1 MFGNFSEEARKIILG
16 AKEEMFNLKHPYVG
30 SEHLLLSI
38 LKNNNSISKKLKSY
52 KITYDKVYDEI
63 VRVIGMGTKESDL
76 FLYTPMLRR
85 IMENA
90 VIDSKEENTQVT
102 INNLFLC
109 MLEEGEGV
117 GVRILLGMNVD
128 VEELYIEFSKHKEKH
143 TKKSNLLLDE
153 LGIDLNKKAI
163 LKELDPVIGRD
174 EEITRVIE
182 ILSRRTK
189 NNPILVG
196 EAGVGKTSIVEEL
209 ARRIVNKE
217 VPDNLLNKRIVN
229 LDMASLVAGTKYRG
243 EFEEKLKKI
252 LSELETDKNIIL
264 FIDEIH
270 TLVGAGGA
278 EGAIDASN
286 IFKPALARN
295 KIKCI
300 GATTTLEY
308 KKYIE
313 EDSALDRRFQKVYIR
328 KLKDDEV
335 LQILLKL
342 KPIYMKYH
350 NVKIDDDIL
359 KDIVNLSNRYI
370 HDRNEPDRSI
380 DVLDEVCARVSLKEN
395 KVKKEY
401 NKYLKELNTIRN
413 KKNLKL
419 KEKKYKEVKALKD
432 EENKIQDKLNKLE
445 LKISNN
451 KNINTVKI
459 QDVASII
466 SSRTKIPINEILNND
481 KEIIKSL
488 EKVINRNIIGE
499 EKQVQEVIKSIKKI
513 KLGLTNNKCFSFL
526 FTGPKGTGKTTLSKL
541 IGNTL
546 VGEENTIKLDMTE
559 YKDPQSISKLLGSNP
574 GYIGYNDNK
583 NILEEIR
590 NKPNSILILDSIEEA
605 HQDIINLFIQIL
617 ENSKIKDNK
626 GIDIYFNNVIIIM
639 TSSISSINE
648 IGFSNIK
655 RNSNA
660 LPFLNRVDKVINFN
674 DLDSDS
680 IKKIISNKLIE
691 LKDKYKKNNITI
703 KYDNSLIDYILDNID
718 YKTYNAKGID
728 KFINDD
734 IENYIIDKMIN
745 NQNIIEIK
753 NYTFV

>member
-63 VRVIGMGTKESDL
+63 VRVIGIGTKESDL

-90 VIDSKEENTQVT
+90 VLDSKEENKQVT
-102 INNLFLC
+102 IDHLFLC

-128 VEELYIEFSKHKEKH
+128 VEELYIEFSKYKEKH
-143 TKKSNLLLDE
+143 NKKSNLLLDE

-174 EEITRVIE
+174 EEINRVIE

-217 VPDNLLNKRIVN
+217 VPNNLLNKRIVN

-313 EDSALDRRFQKVYIR
+313 EDSALDRRFQKVHIR

-350 NVKIDDDIL
+350 NVKIDDNIL

-395 KVKKEY
+395 KTKKEY
-401 NKYLKELNTIRN
+401 NKYLKELNNIRN
-413 KKNLKL
+413 KKNIKL
-419 KEKKYKEVKALKD
+419 KEKKYKELKHLKE

-445 LKISNN
+445 LKITSN
-451 KNINTVKI
+451 KSINIVKK
-459 QDVASII
+459 QDIASII
-466 SSRTKIPINEILNND
+466 SSRTKIPINEVLNDNKD
-481 KEIIKSL
+481 IIKSL
-488 EKVINRNIIGE
+488 EKEINKKIIGE
-499 EKQVQEVIKSIKKI
+499 EKQIQEIIKTIKKI
-513 KLGLTNNKCFSFL
+513 KLGLNDNKCYSFI
-526 FTGPKGTGKTTLSKL
+526 FIGPKGTGKTTLSRI

-590 NKPNSILILDSIEEA
+590 NKPNSILILDNIEEA

-639 TSSISSINE
+639 TSSIQSTNE

-655 RNSNA
+655 RNTNT
-660 LPFLNRVDKVINFN
+660 LPFLNKVDKIVNFN
-674 DLDSDS
+674 SLDTNS
-680 IKKIISNKLIE
+680 IKKIISNKLVY

-703 KYDNSLIDYILDNID
+703 KYNDNLIDYILDNID
-718 YKTYNAKGID
+718 YKNLNATRID
-728 KFINDD
+728 KFINSD
-734 IENYIIDKMIN
+734 IENYIVDRIIN
-745 NQNIIEIK
+745 NENIIEIK

>member
-1 MFGNFSEEARKIILG
+1 MFGNFSEEARKIIVG

-63 VRVIGMGTKESDL
+63 VRVIGLGTKESDL

-90 VIDSKEENTQVT
+90 VIDSKDDNTQVT
-102 INNLFLC
+102 IDHLFLC

-143 TKKSNLLLDE
+143 SKKSNLLLDE

-163 LKELDPVIGRD
+163 LKELDPVIGRE

-209 ARRIVNKE
+209 ARKIVNKE

-313 EDSALDRRFQKVYIR
+313 EDSALDRRFQKVHIR
-328 KLKDDEV
+328 KLKEDEA
-335 LQILLKL
+335 LQILIKL
-342 KPIYMKYH
+342 KPIYSKYH
-350 NVKIDDDIL
+350 NVKIHDDIL
-359 KDIVNLSNRYI
+359 KDIVVLSSKYI

-380 DVLDEVCARVSLKEN
+380 DVLDEVCARVSLKES
-395 KVKKEY
+395 KIKKEY
-401 NKYLKELNTIRN
+401 SKYLKQLNNVRER
-413 KKNLKL
+413 KNFKL
-419 KEKKYKEVKALKD
+419 KEKKYKELKTLKE

-445 LKISNN
+445 LQMSNH
-451 KNINTVKI
+451 KNSNVVKK

-466 SSRTKIPINEILNND
+466 SSRTKIPMNEILNNSKD
-481 KEIIKSL
+481 IIKLLEKEIK
-488 EKVINRNIIGE
+488 KNIIGE
-499 EKQVQEVIKSIKKI
+499 DFQVQEVLKSIKKI
-513 KLGLTNNKCFSFL
+513 KLGLNDNKCYSIV
-526 FTGPKGTGKTTLSKL
+526 FTGPKGTGKTTLSKI
-541 IGNTL
+541 IGKAL
-546 VGEENTIKLDMTE
+546 VGEENTIKLDMSE
-559 YKDPQSISKLLGSNP
+559 YKEPQSISKLLGSTP
-574 GYIGYNDNK
+574 GYVGYNDNK

-590 NKPNSILILDSIEEA
+590 NKPNSVLILDNIEEA

-639 TSSISSINE
+639 TSSLKTINE

-655 RNSNA
+655 KNDSSI
-660 LPFLNRVDKVINFN
+660 PFLNKVDKVVNFN
-674 DLDSDS
+674 TLEEDS
-680 IKKIISNKLIE
+680 IKEIINSKL
-691 LKDKYKKNNITI
+691 LKLKEKYKKKNIII
-703 KYDNSLIDYILDNID
+703 KYDNNLINYILDSID
-718 YKTYNAKGID
+718 YKTSGASRID
-728 KFINDD
+728 KFLSDD
-734 IENYIIDKMIN
+734 VESYIMDKMIN
-745 NQNIIEIK
+745 NERIIEIK

>member
-1 MFGNFSEEARKIILG
+1 MFGNFSEEARKIIVG

-63 VRVIGMGTKESDL
+63 VRVIGLGTKESDL

-90 VIDSKEENTQVT
+90 VLDSKEENTQVT
-102 INNLFLC
+102 INHLFLC
-109 MLEEGEGV
+109 MLEEGDGV

-143 TKKSNLLLDE
+143 SKKSNLLLDE
-153 LGIDLNKKAI
+153 LGIDLNKKVI
-163 LKELDPVIGRD
+163 LKEIDPVIGRD
-174 EEITRVIE
+174 EEINRVIE

-209 ARRIVNKE
+209 SRRIVNKE
-217 VPDNLLNKRIVN
+217 VPDNLLNKRIIS
-229 LDMASLVAGTKYRG
+229 LDMASIVSGTKYRG

-252 LSELETDKNIIL
+252 LSELETNKNIIL

-313 EDSALDRRFQKVYIR
+313 EDSALDRRFQKVYIK

-350 NVKIDDDIL
+350 HVKINDDIL
-359 KDIVNLSNRYI
+359 KDIVKLSNRYI

-380 DVLDEVCARVSLKEN
+380 DILDEVCARVSLKEN

-419 KEKKYKEVKALKD
+419 KEKKYKELEFLKE

-451 KNINTVKI
+451 KSANIVKK

-481 KEIIKSL
+481 KEIIKAL
-488 EKVINRNIIGE
+488 EKEINKNIIGE
-499 EKQVQEVIKSIKKI
+499 DKCIQEVIKSIKKI
-513 KLGLTNNKCFSFL
+513 KLGLNDNKCYSFL
-526 FTGPKGTGKTTLSKL
+526 FIGPKGTGKTSLSK
-541 IGNTL
+541 IVGENL
-546 VGEENTIKLDMTE
+546 VGEENTIKLDMSE
-559 YKDPQSISKLLGSNP
+559 YKDSQSISKLLGSNP

-590 NKPNSILILDSIEEA
+590 NKPNSILILDNIEEA

-626 GIDIYFNNVIIIM
+626 GMDIYFNNVIIIM
-639 TSSISSINE
+639 TSSISSTNG

-655 RNSNA
+655 RNNTT
-660 LPFLNRVDKVINFN
+660 LPFLNKVDKVINFN
-674 DLDSDS
+674 SLDTNSN
-680 IKKIISNKLIE
+680 KKIISNKLID

-703 KYDNSLIDYILDNID
+703 KYNDSLIDYILDNTD
-718 YKTYNAKGID
+718 YKNFNASGIN

-745 NQNIIEIK
+745 NETTIEIK

>member
-1 MFGNFSEEARKIILG
+1 MFGKFTEDARKALTC
-16 AKEEMFNLKHPYVG
+16 AKEEMSNLNHPFVG
-30 SEHLLLSI
+30 SEHLLLGILSI
-38 LKNNNSISKKLKSY
+38 KGDLTNKLKRYGLTY
-52 KITYDKVYDEI
+52 KSFKTELIKI
-63 VRVIGMGTKESDL
+63 VGIGKENNTW
-76 FLYTPMLRR
+76 FLYTPLLKRVLER
-85 IMENA
+85 V
-90 VIDSKEENTQVT
+90 VIDSKDNNEEITLT
-102 INNLFLC
+102 NLFL
-109 MLEEGEGV
+109 LLRNEGEGLAY
-117 GVRILLGMNVD
+117 RLLMGMNIDLDRIYKD
-128 VEELYIEFSKHKEKH
+128 VCFNNRKRSNKKLLIE
-143 TKKSNLLLDE
+143 E
-153 LGIDLNKKAI
+153 LGIDLNREARNNKI
-163 LKELDPVIGRD
+163 DPVIGRD
-174 EEITRVIE
+174 NEIKRLIE

-189 NNPILVG
+189 NNPILIG
-196 EAGVGKTSIVEEL
+196 NAGVGKTAIVENL
-209 ARRIVNKE
+209 ARKIVE
-217 VPDNLLNKRIVN
+217 MDVPTSLQNKRIIS
-229 LDMASLVAGTKYRG
+229 LDMASLISGTKYRG
-243 EFEEKLKKI
+243 DFEEKLKRI
-252 LSELETDKNIIL
+252 TNEITLNEDIIL

-313 EDSALDRRFQKVYIR
+313 EDSALDRRFQKVYIK

-380 DVLDEVCARVSLKEN
+380 DILDEVCARVSLKEN

-419 KEKKYKEVKALKD
+419 KEKKYKELEFLKE

-451 KNINTVKI
+451 KSANIVKK

-481 KEIIKSL
+481 KEIIKTL
-488 EKVINRNIIGE
+488 EKEINKNIIGE
-499 EKQVQEVIKSIKKI
+499 DKCIQEVIKSIKKI
-513 KLGLTNNKCFSFL
+513 KLGLNDNKCYSFL
-526 FTGPKGTGKTTLSKL
+526 FIGPKGTGKTSLSK
-541 IGNTL
+541 IVGDNL
-546 VGEENTIKLDMTE
+546 VGEENTIKLDMSE
-559 YKDPQSISKLLGSNP
+559 YKDSQSISKLLGSNP

-590 NKPNSILILDSIEEA
+590 NKPNSILILDNIEEA

-626 GIDIYFNNVIIIM
+626 GMDIYFNNVIIIM
-639 TSSISSINE
+639 TSSISSTNG

-655 RNSNA
+655 RNNTT
-660 LPFLNRVDKVINFN
+660 LPFLNKVDKVINFN
-674 DLDSDS
+674 SLDTNS
-680 IKKIISNKLIE
+680 IKKIISNKLID

-703 KYDNSLIDYILDNID
+703 KYNDSLIDYILDNTD
-718 YKTYNAKGID
+718 YKNFNASGIN

-745 NQNIIEIK
+745 NETTIEIK